1 MRFKLLRYLAIIPAM
16 LAAACAGLL
25 GPREVVVPLD
35 RLQDSLAR
43 RFPLVQHP
51 LDLIDMR
58 LTNPQLT
65 LQPDSN
71 RMSLHLDAALAPAFT
86 QRSWRGGFTLSGM
99 LELDPARQAV
109 VLTQPRIEQLAFD
122 GLDAAIAQPLARAAG
137 ILASQI
143 LRDTPLYTFG
153 ADEFRYGGSQFTP
166 TRIVTT
172 SSGLKVTFKPRN

>member
-1 MRFKLLRYLAIIPAM
+1 MPFRLLRYLAVIPAM
-16 LAAACAGLL
+16 LVTACAGLL
-25 GPREVVVPLD
+25 GPRDLVIPVD
-35 RLQDSLAR
+35 RLQNSLAR

-58 LTNPQLT
+58 LTNPQLA

-86 QRSWRGGFTLSGM
+86 QRTWRGGFTLSGV
-99 LELDPARQAV
+99 LELDPARHAV

-122 GLDAAIAQPLARAAG
+122 GLDAAIAEALARAAG

-166 TRIVTT
+166 THIVTT
-172 SSGLKVTFKPRN
+172 ASGLKVTFEPRN